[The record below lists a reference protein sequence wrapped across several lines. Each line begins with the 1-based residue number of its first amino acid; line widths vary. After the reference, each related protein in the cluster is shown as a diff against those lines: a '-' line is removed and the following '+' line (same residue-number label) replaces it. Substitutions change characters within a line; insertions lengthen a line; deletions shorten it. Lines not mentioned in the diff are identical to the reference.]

1 VYKTGDIKM
10 SNFPTA
16 GVYTV
21 DAAHSTLSFTARHL
35 VVSKVRGRFADF
47 EGTITI
53 GDTPETSSVVATAQA
68 ASITTDNEMRDGHL
82 KSADFLDQENFATL
96 EFKSTSLTPKGDND
110 YVLVGD
116 LTIRGVTKSVTFDL
130 EFNGAGVSMVPG
142 GTVIGFEATT
152 EIDRRDF
159 KVNFSGT
166 LENGTVVVS
175 NKIVIELSIEA
186 ASTELSIEAASRSAA

>member
-1 VYKTGDIKM
+1 M
-10 SNFPTA
+10 SNFPAA

-21 DAAHSTLSFTARHL
+21 DPVHSTLSFIARHL
-35 VVSKVRGRFADF
+35 VVSKVRGRFGEF

-82 KSADFLDQENFATL
+82 KSNDFLAQETFPTIT
-96 EFKSTSLTPKGDND
+96 FKSTSLSTKGGND

-116 LTIRGVTKSVTFDL
+116 LTIRDVTKSVTFDL
-130 EFNGAGVSMVPG
+130 EFTGEGVSMVPG
-142 GTVIGFEATT
+142 GSVVGFEATA

-159 KVNFSGT
+159 NVNFEGA

-175 NKIVIELSIEA
+175 HKIIIELNIEA
-186 ASTELSIEAASRSAA
+186 ASQPAA